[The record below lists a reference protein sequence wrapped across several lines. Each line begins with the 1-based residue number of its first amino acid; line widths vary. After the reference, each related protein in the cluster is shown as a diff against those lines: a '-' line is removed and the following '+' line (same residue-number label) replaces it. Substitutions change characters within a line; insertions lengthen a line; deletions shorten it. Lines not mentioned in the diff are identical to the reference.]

1 MIKVYF
7 ENSVAAEIVATFES
21 EDTYMACLPALKE
34 QCKELGYVF
43 VTEKVMFEHKVKGK
57 TYN

>member
-7 ENSVAAEIVATFES
+7 ENSVASELVATFES

-34 QCKELGYVF
+34 QCKEQGYAF
-43 VTEKVMFEHKVKGK
+43 VTEKVMTESA
-57 TYN
+57 Y